1 MDARIG
7 LGYDLH
13 KLVKGRPFVLGG
25 VRIPHP
31 KGPLGH
37 SDGDALIHAVIDALL
52 GAAGE
57 GDIGRMFPN
66 TDPRFKDVCSLD
78 LLEAV
83 MKALKKRRLRV
94 CHVDVVAVVEQPKI
108 GPHVEAIK
116 AALCPRLGLPV
127 DRLGIKAKTN
137 EGLGPLGRGEAV
149 ACWAV
154 ALLGGTKKIPR
165 RSPRLR
171 AGKGRGL

>member
-1 MDARIG
+1 MDVRIG
-7 LGYDLH
+7 VGYDLH
-13 KLVKGRPFVLGG
+13 KLAAGRPFVLGG
-25 VRIPHP
+25 VRILHP

-57 GDIGRMFPN
+57 GDIGRLFPD
-66 TDPRFKDVCSLD
+66 TDPRFKGACSLD

-83 MKALKKRRLRV
+83 MKVIKKRRLRV
-94 CHVDVVAVVEQPKI
+94 QHVDAVVVVERPKI
-108 GPHVEAIK
+108 GPHVAAMK
-116 AALCPRLGLPV
+116 AALCPRLGLPE

-137 EGLGPLGRGEAV
+137 EGLGLIGRGGAV

-154 ALLGGTKKIPR
+154 ALLAET
-165 RSPRLR
+165 PRLR
-171 AGKGRGL
+171 KR